1 MKAFLNSFMSRLGYV
16 PDPSKLATSIST
28 IKIDVDI
35 DSASVDAAIV
45 KLDQMAT
52 TARAAEA
59 AIGALDAGLLPIVK
73 QFAADFGADP
83 ERDKLFCEMRALVW
97 EIRQERAESR
107 AAMRKVL
114 NDLDGGPATGASAS
128 GLPG

>member
-1 MKAFLNSFMSRLGYV
+1 MPA
-16 PDPSKLATSIST
+16 PATLATSVST
-28 IKIDVDI
+28 IKIDVEI

-97 EIRQERAESR
+97 EIRQERAER
-107 AAMRKVL
+107 LADTRKR
-114 NDLDGGPATGASAS
+114 NSGADAS